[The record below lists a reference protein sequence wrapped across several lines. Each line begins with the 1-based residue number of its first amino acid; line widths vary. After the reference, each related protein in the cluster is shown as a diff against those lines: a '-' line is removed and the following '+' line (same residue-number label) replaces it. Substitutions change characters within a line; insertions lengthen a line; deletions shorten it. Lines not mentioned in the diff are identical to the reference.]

1 VRRLKQLEL
10 AGRRVFLR
18 VDFNVPLRDGVIGN
32 AVRVEN
38 ALPTIKTLRDA
49 GARIILASHLGRPGG
64 KADPACSLAPVAEL
78 LSGLLETPVP
88 LAPDCVGEQARAMAM
103 ALADGEVLL
112 LENLRFHDGEKNND
126 PDFAAEL
133 ASLAELYVNDA
144 FGAVHRAHAS
154 IVGVPAL
161 LAEHAAGLLLTREV
175 EALSM
180 LVESPE
186 HPFVAVVGGAKVS
199 DKIAVMKNL
208 LGPADSVLVGGAM
221 AYTFLAAMG
230 HSTGDSRVESDKTE
244 LAAQLLDEATR
255 AGCELQLPVDH
266 VVADNFDEN
275 ATPVAVDGRDI
286 PDGLM
291 GLDIG
296 PRSRRA
302 YQDAI
307 AGARTLLWNGPMGV
321 FEWPA
326 FAEGTMT
333 VANAV
338 ADSAAMSVVGGG
350 DSVAALTESGRQADV
365 THVSTGG
372 GASLEFLEGR
382 TLPGIAVLDDEN
394 DHA

>member
-1 VRRLKQLEL
+1 MRKLEQLEL

-38 ALPTIKTLRDA
+38 ALPTIKALRDA

-88 LAPDCVGEQARAMAM
+88 LAPDCVGKQARAMAM

-161 LAEHAAGLLLTREV
+161 LSEHAAGLLLTREV

-186 HPFVAVVGGAKVS
+186 QPFVAVVGGAKVS

-255 AGCELQLPVDH
+255 AGCELRLPVDH
-266 VVADNFDEN
+266 VAAGNFDEN
-275 ATPVAVDGRDI
+275 AAPVAVDGRDI
-286 PDGLM
+286 PGGLI

-307 AGARTLLWNGPMGV
+307 ASARTLLWNGPMGV

-326 FAEGTMT
+326 FAGGTMA

-382 TLPGIAVLDDEN
+382 TLPGIAALDDEN
-394 DHA
+394 DNA